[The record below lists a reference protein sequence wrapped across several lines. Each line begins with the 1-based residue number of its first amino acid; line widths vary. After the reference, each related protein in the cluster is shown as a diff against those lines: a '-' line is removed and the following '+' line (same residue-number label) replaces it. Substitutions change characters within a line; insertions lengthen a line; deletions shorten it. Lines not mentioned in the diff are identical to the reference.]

1 MVRKLLLTTIALVVL
16 AATPA
21 VAQYPDIVVTPGK
34 VVPGGTVT
42 VSGKGCPPGSTV
54 VVTLKKA
61 PAAAPA
67 SLPTGGSEGQLSRAA
82 GTAGTTR
89 LVDLA
94 VGEVVATVTAD
105 QDGNFN
111 ASFKIPPH
119 ATPGFYDVITECDG
133 IVQSQRIEVLG
144 QTEVPPS
151 NPPGGGA
158 RPDGEI
164 VRTGS
169 NLNGVGLIG
178 AGLLAVG
185 GLVLLASRKRRA
197 ADA

>member
-1 MVRKLLLTTIALVVL
+1 MVRKLLLTTIAFVVL
-16 AATPA
+16 AAAPA
-21 VAQYPDIVVTPGK
+21 AAQYPDIVVQPGK

-54 VVTLKKA
+54 VITMKKA

-67 SLPTGGSEGQLSRAA
+67 SLPTGGSDEQVSRAA
-82 GTAGTTR
+82 SAAGATR
-89 LVDLA
+89 LIDLA

-111 ASFKIPPH
+111 ASFKVPPH
-119 ATPGFYDVITECDG
+119 ATPGFYDVIAECDG

-144 QTEVPPS
+144 QTVVPPGD
-151 NPPGGGA
+151 GGGA
-158 RPDGEI
+158 QPDGEI

-169 NLNGVGLIG
+169 NLNGVGLVG
-178 AGLLAVG
+178 AALLAIG
-185 GLVLLASRKRRA
+185 GLVLLASRKRRS